1 MNIVKVASNSRPYK
15 VAGAIAG
22 VFREHRRAEVQVIGA
37 GAVNQAVKALIIARN
52 YLIQDGYTPIVV
64 PLFVD
69 IEIHGRV
76 RTAIRFVILD
86 ASDVEAIR
94 QVPLHMELPP
104 EAGAAEGEAEAAQD
118 AAQAATSDASAPPD
132 A

>member
-1 MNIVKVASNSRPYK
+1 MNIVKVASHSRPYK

-52 YLIQDGYTPIVV
+52 YLIQDGFTPVVV

-76 RTAIRFVILD
+76 RTAVRFVIVD
-86 ASDVEAIR
+86 AADTETIR
-94 QVPLHMELPP
+94 GVPLHMELPP
-104 EAGAAEGEAEAAQD
+104 EAQGSEGEGTAEAADAPPSADAEAEAA
-118 AAQAATSDASAPPD
+118 TE
-132 A
+132 

>member
-1 MNIVKVASNSRPYK
+1 MNIVKVASHSRPYK

-76 RTAIRFVILD
+76 RTAVRFVILD
-86 ASDVEAIR
+86 VTDVDAVR

-104 EAGAAEGEAEAAQD
+104 DATATAGDAEGARPTEDETPPADDTAA
-118 AAQAATSDASAPPD
+118 
-132 A
+132 

>member
-118 AAQAATSDASAPPD
+118 AEPAATSDASAPPE